1 MKGVRIGDSP
11 TSTNFLIW
19 WDGDLSRE
27 LLDGNHIDKYKV
39 GRILLPKVVYPIMEQ
54 NRLLP

>member
-1 MKGVRIGDSP
+1 MKGERIGDSP
-11 TSTNFLIW
+11 PSTNFLIW

-39 GRILLPKVVYPIMEQ
+39 GRIFTAMIVYPIMEL